1 LKLKDHKYL
10 DHHPVVIL
18 AAEFL
23 KAAKPFVEEGVSP
36 QLVIK
41 AFNNASQ
48 EAIKKL
54 RELAV
59 RVTGANENREML
71 IRCAATTLSSKLVR
85 DIQIRYNYLSK

>member
-1 LKLKDHKYL
+1 MEPPAVKLIIKMIINTVFK
-10 DHHPVVIL
+10 HHPVVIL

-54 RELAV
+54 RELAI

-71 IRCAATTLSSKLVR
+71 IRCAATTLSSKLV
-85 DIQIRYNYLSK
+85 QLH

>member
-1 LKLKDHKYL
+1 MNSNHFQLT
-10 DHHPVVIL
+10 VVIL

-41 AFNNASQ
+41 AFNAASQ

-54 RELAV
+54 RELAIKV
-59 RVTGANENREML
+59 AGSNESREML
-71 IRCAATTLSSKLVR
+71 VRCAATTLSSKLVLTYFR
-85 DIQIRYNYLSK
+85 NN